1 MFVEVAFPISS
12 FQTFS
17 YKVPSKFL
25 NDLHVGTRVTA
36 PLGRRKLQGIVTNL
50 SNKSIYK
57 GQMKYI
63 TGVIDEVP
71 VISSEIW
78 ALIEWM
84 SQYYITPK
92 GQVAKAVLPA
102 SLSMRYLPPKYWYVQ
117 PNPIVD
123 EEDIS
128 QLKHRAPQQY

>member
-1 MFVEVAFPISS
+1 MFAEVAFPISS

-25 NDLHVGTRVTA
+25 NVLHVGTRVKA
-36 PLGRRKLQGIVTNL
+36 PLGRRKVQGIVTNL

-63 TGVIDEVP
+63 AGVIDEVP

-78 ALIEWM
+78 TLFA
-84 SQYYITPK
+84 
-92 GQVAKAVLPA
+92 
-102 SLSMRYLPPKYWYVQ
+102 
-117 PNPIVD
+117 
-123 EEDIS
+123 
-128 QLKHRAPQQY
+128 